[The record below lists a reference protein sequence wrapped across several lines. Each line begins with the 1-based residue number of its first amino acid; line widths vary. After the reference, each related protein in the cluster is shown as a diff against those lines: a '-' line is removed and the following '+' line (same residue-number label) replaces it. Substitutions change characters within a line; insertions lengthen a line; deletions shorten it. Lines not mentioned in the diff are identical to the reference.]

1 MTNNPNILDYGRPRF
16 DKRRIIV
23 PLVITSLLASIVVM
37 FVSIRQNYSVL
48 GLASVLVLLAALI
61 PVLIRNL
68 GTAASSAFFMGL
80 AFLATILIWGL
91 SLITS
96 LAHVHWYVCIIGG
109 IGTLAIPMLIENVL
123 LRLLENT
130 RVGAVARVT
139 YYEAILHPFTLIVV
153 VVAMLFLFIMCFV
166 PFYTFNEEQKFYRE
180 LASSV
185 SLLAALVIMIFGSA
199 KVIDEEIESRTMLTL
214 MSKPISRWQVILGKY
229 IGVVCL
235 IFVVL
240 ATLGLL
246 GAICN
251 YLRYYDDMRIDLGI
265 AGNRAEYNR
274 LMFENVKGAL
284 AMGPLAALAFLQ
296 VVTLAAISVAV
307 STRWGLA
314 LNVTV
319 VALLYILANLARL
332 LPDAEGIPQP
342 WRAIVV
348 HLSYILPYL
357 GNFDLTQALV
367 YREFTIT
374 SLGEAARPGILTF
387 GEIWRY
393 VGIVTIDAALYIT
406 AALGL
411 ATAMFRT
418 RELT

>member
-1 MTNNPNILDYGRPRF
+1 VTNNPNILDYGRPRF